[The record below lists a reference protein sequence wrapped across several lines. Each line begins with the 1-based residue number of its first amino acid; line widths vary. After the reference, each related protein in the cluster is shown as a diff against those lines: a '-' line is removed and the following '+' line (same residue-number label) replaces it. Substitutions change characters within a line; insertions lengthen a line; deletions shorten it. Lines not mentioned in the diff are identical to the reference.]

1 MNNNL
6 KKIKIKTAV
15 LLLVFN
21 RPETTARVF
30 EKIRQAKPPRLYIA
44 GDGASNKD
52 GEEEKNYKVR
62 KIATNVDWR
71 MIKHYLEIK
80 ILDVKKQSV
89 ML

>member
-30 EKIRQAKPPRLYIA
+30 EKIRQAKPPRLI
-44 GDGASNKD
+44 
-52 GEEEKNYKVR
+52 
-62 KIATNVDWR
+62 
-71 MIKHYLEIK
+71 
-80 ILDVKKQSV
+80 
-89 ML
+89 